1 MTLFYNLPKLFSMI
15 NIHDQDV
22 AYWGKKITGSWQEIV
37 AQKTHE
43 KKVLYA
49 NYKVNLQYYAVGKL
63 MINFENCIVG

>member
-1 MTLFYNLPKLFSMI
+1 MI
-15 NIHDQDV
+15 KMQLIE
-22 AYWGKKITGSWQEIV
+22 GKKSQRHLRTGSWQEIV

-63 MINFENCIVG
+63 MINFESCIVG